1 MDFIQK
7 PKCHVCNRSS
17 YPSYPKTC
25 KLSEQTSLKNRAL
38 DARNQNCSGK
48 LLQASGSIPARC
60 SLGLAYIRTLL
71 KPMALGVDCRGRCR
85 WSRTWRYL
93 ESLDF
98 HGDIGISRFRTI
110 HASANPRSC
119 TSWKPRALP
128 ETLGRER
135 GPQTLSS
142 ACHLRTR
149 RGPEALSVSLCLS
162 LSLSRNRKNGRATT
176 RLEANGRNPSQ
187 HWCKAV
193 VLSRRT

>member
-1 MDFIQK
+1 
-7 PKCHVCNRSS
+7 
-17 YPSYPKTC
+17 
-25 KLSEQTSLKNRAL
+25 
-38 DARNQNCSGK
+38 
-48 LLQASGSIPARC
+48 
-60 SLGLAYIRTLL
+60 
-71 KPMALGVDCRGRCR
+71 MALGVDCRGRCR

-162 LSLSRNRKNGRATT
+162 LSLSQSQKRKELQLASRQTVETQASTGAKRWSCPGEHDNCRLLWSPSCRPRCVRASAPP
-176 RLEANGRNPSQ
+176 RGLRAMWGSCCDIP
-187 HWCKAV
+187 
-193 VLSRRT
+193 LPG

>member
-1 MDFIQK
+1 
-7 PKCHVCNRSS
+7 
-17 YPSYPKTC
+17 
-25 KLSEQTSLKNRAL
+25 
-38 DARNQNCSGK
+38 
-48 LLQASGSIPARC
+48 
-60 SLGLAYIRTLL
+60 
-71 KPMALGVDCRGRCR
+71 MALGVDCRGRCR

-162 LSLSRNRKNGRATT
+162 LSRNRKNGRSYNSPRGKRSKPKPALVQSGGLVPANMTIVGFYGVPVVGRGASVLQLHLAASERCGVHAVTFHSQVEQCSSFKKLSATCRYIL
-176 RLEANGRNPSQ
+176 RLP
-187 HWCKAV
+187 
-193 VLSRRT
+193 